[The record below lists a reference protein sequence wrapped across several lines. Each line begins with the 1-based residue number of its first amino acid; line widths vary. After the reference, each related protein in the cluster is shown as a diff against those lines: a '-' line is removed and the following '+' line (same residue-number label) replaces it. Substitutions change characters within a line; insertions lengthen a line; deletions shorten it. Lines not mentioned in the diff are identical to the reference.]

1 MGATSRYTAP
11 KATIDPDRS
20 KSWIKRATPVVMAHK
35 LQWFS
40 ALIFSFL
47 GLIIQVWI
55 PKILQNGITNSLI
68 NKTQP
73 LHNYVEL
80 IAVLAL
86 FTGVFGYISRTNLFK
101 VAYAIEFDLRNIL
114 YEHFTRMSFPFY
126 DRVQSGQL
134 ISRANSDIRS
144 VQMYLTFA
152 PMILVQCSIA
162 LVAFAFMLSISVP
175 LAFVAMASMPFIYIV
190 GIKMRKSLFPVSWLI
205 QSRLAEVAT
214 VVDENVNG
222 VRVVRSFAAEQQ
234 QLGQLAKAADRV
246 QWGYIKDADLRAR
259 FAPLVQNLSQ
269 VGLVLVLLVGGWLV
283 IHEHLPVASIVSFNL
298 YLVMMQAPFMMLGM
312 LIMMGQR
319 ASASADRI
327 YEIIDEKPTIVDRPD
342 AIDLVDCQGDVE
354 FDDVSFAYAD
364 DSLLTKPGGDDG
376 PREILRNLN
385 LHLHPGET
393 IALVGRTGSGKST
406 VARVLARFYD
416 ATGGTVRVDGH
427 DVRDLTLTS
436 LRANIGVVL
445 DEPFLFSVSIRDNI
459 AYGRPDASMEE
470 VMAAAEAAGATGFI
484 NRLADGYD
492 TVVGERGYTLSGG
505 QRQRIAIARALLVNP
520 PILILDDATSAIDV
534 KVEQRIHSSLRV
546 LMEGRTTLIIAHRL
560 STISLADRVVLLDN
574 GRIVAD
580 GTHAELLAS
589 TPLYSEVLA
598 QATSEEQAA
607 AEAAAGY
614 RGPRAGRR
622 RPRARG
628 RGTRAAG
635 RAPRDRRRGPRAREG
650 CDLMFGGGG
659 VGPPMGGGGAPGSAQ
674 AGLPFGGIPHE
685 LQAGVD
691 LLLDEEPERGE
702 PDVVFTQLP
711 TAHESKKLTLTSLL
725 MEYPGHVRAGRVLGG
740 DDRPVHP
747 ARPEPR
753 LLRHQPWPDAAPLR
767 LRRRGAHGGAVP
779 GVDRRVGQ
787 RAVRAGAGDGPPRL
801 VGHERPAHQGVP
813 PPAAALAR
821 LLHRGEGGRR
831 HEPHDERHREPA
843 AAAAGRAGP
852 VRHSGPDH
860 GRHHGLPLR
869 HQRASWPPSPSSP
882 CCLPSS
888 SCRSGSS
895 GPPSAATTRCATAS
909 RSCWPTS
916 PRACRA
922 CAS

>member
-1 MGATSRYTAP
+1 VSKTEDRLDQEKADGRGQGNGATGAPATTLPAHGLPLAAYVPMGVTSSYAAP
-11 KATIDPDRS
+11 KATVDPDRS
-20 KSWIKRATPVVMAHK
+20 KSWIKRAAPIVMAHK
-35 LQWFS
+35 VQFFS

-55 PKILQNGITNSLI
+55 PKILQNGITNALI
-68 NKTQP
+68 LRTQP
-73 LHNYVEL
+73 LHTYVEW
-80 IAVLAL
+80 IAVLGL
-86 FTGVFGYISRTNLFK
+86 VTGVFGYISRTNLFK

-114 YEHFTRMSFPFY
+114 YEQFTRMSFPFY

-162 LVAFAFMLSISVP
+162 IVAFCFMLSISVP

-190 GIKMRKSLFPVSWLI
+190 GVKMRKSLFPVSWII

-234 QLGQLAKAADRV
+234 QLRQLATAADRV

-269 VGLVLVLLVGGWLV
+269 VGLVLVLLVGGWMV
-283 IHEHLPVASIVSFNL
+283 IYEHLPVASIVSFNL

-319 ASASADRI
+319 ASASAGRI
-327 YEIIDEKPTIVDRPD
+327 YEIIDEQPTIVDRPG
-342 AIDLVDCQGDVE
+342 AVDLVDCEGDVQ
-354 FDDVSFAYAD
+354 FDGVSFAYAA
-364 DSLLTKPGGDDG
+364 DSLLSKAGEEDDG
-376 PREILRNLN
+376 RRDILRDLE

-393 IALVGRTGSGKST
+393 VALVGRTGSGKST

-470 VMAAAEAAGATGFI
+470 VVAAATAAGAAGFI
-484 NRLADGYD
+484 KRLAEGYD

-580 GTHAELLAS
+580 GTHAELLAT

-598 QATSEEQAA
+598 QAASAEQA
-607 AEAAAGY
+607 
-614 RGPRAGRR
+614 
-622 RPRARG
+622 
-628 RGTRAAG
+628 
-635 RAPRDRRRGPRAREG
+635 
-650 CDLMFGGGG
+650 
-659 VGPPMGGGGAPGSAQ
+659 
-674 AGLPFGGIPHE
+674 
-685 LQAGVD
+685 
-691 LLLDEEPERGE
+691 EE
-702 PDVVFTQLP
+702 
-711 TAHESKKLTLTSLL
+711 
-725 MEYPGHVRAGRVLGG
+725 
-740 DDRPVHP
+740 
-747 ARPEPR
+747 
-753 LLRHQPWPDAAPLR
+753 
-767 LRRRGAHGGAVP
+767 
-779 GVDRRVGQ
+779 
-787 RAVRAGAGDGPPRL
+787 
-801 VGHERPAHQGVP
+801 
-813 PPAAALAR
+813 
-821 LLHRGEGGRR
+821 
-831 HEPHDERHREPA
+831 
-843 AAAAGRAGP
+843 AAAAGRE
-852 VRHSGPDH
+852 DL
-860 GRHHGLPLR
+860 GLDDDVLEPEGGAL
-869 HQRASWPPSPSSP
+869 
-882 CCLPSS
+882 
-888 SCRSGSS
+888 
-895 GPPSAATTRCATAS
+895 
-909 RSCWPTS
+909 
-916 PRACRA
+916 
-922 CAS
+922 